1 MADITQ
7 RVIMLYAKVSPYKA
21 GDLKFL
27 LPEIQFI
34 YGDGLM
40 PTYYED
46 IDTLSYCYGCSVSA
60 LSTLP
65 NGWQKKIVEVPGIY
79 DFDFEFMRD
88 GSNIVGMKLT
98 DLRYVAPITSALTE
112 CKPSSP

>member
-7 RVIMLYAKVSPYKA
+7 RVIMLYAKASPYKA

-34 YGDGLM
+34 YGDSLI
-40 PTYYED
+40 PTYYDD
-46 IDTLSYCYGCSVSA
+46 IDTLSSNYGCNVSTLA
-60 LSTLP
+60 TLP
-65 NGWQKKIVEVPGIY
+65 NGWRKKLVEVPGLY
-79 DFDFEFMRD
+79 DFDFEFMCD